1 MKNLFFLLIPLFFFA
16 CSKQN
21 YTTIAPLRVQE
32 VKPIQMKKPM
42 ALPSK
47 NVYAIQEIEKTA
59 ILLTDEQLY
68 EQAYKELERMLQGR
82 QQADFKRA
90 VFITENAYLD
100 NQLDYKGFCQVI
112 KDITQLIKIVK
123 NNITLDYEL
132 KDKENVLTNAAIFR
146 YLSDTLSTKDGL
158 VKILPY
164 QYDFEDFAGEKNWER
179 MFVSKLLIS
188 KSGNC
193 HSLPFLYKILADELG
208 APAWLA
214 LAPHHL
220 YIKCYSKKTQFYN
233 TELTS
238 KTFPIDA
245 WIMASG
251 YVSYQNIMSGIYM
264 DTLSPKQ
271 SISLT
276 LVDLAKGY
284 ERKNPTNHESFV
296 LKCTNLALKYFP
308 NCINAML
315 LKAETL
321 RKIHEKSKDKAIY
334 AELGQLCTTIFNTGY
349 SEMPEEMYVEWLTSS
364 GDDKYQDRKKHLYE
378 PTKANNYNY
387 GTNKPILTLSNGRYE
402 ELHRQER
409 YIRIA
414 SIVFDTQEKRIS
426 GFAKIEEGKTTRISP
441 EVASRFLS
449 IDFLKR

>member
-1 MKNLFFLLIPLFFFA
+1 MKNLLFLLIPLFFFA
-16 CSKQN
+16 CRKQN
-21 YTTIAPLRVQE
+21 YIAIAPLRVQE
-32 VKPIQMKKPM
+32 VKLIQLKKPIV
-42 ALPSK
+42 LPSRNFYPTRK
-47 NVYAIQEIEKTA
+47 IEKAT

-82 QQADFKRA
+82 QKVDFKRA

-112 KDITQLIKIVK
+112 KDITQLVKIVK
-123 NNITLDYEL
+123 SNITLDYEL
-132 KDKENVLTNAAIFR
+132 KDKEAVLTNAAIFR
-146 YLSDTLSTKDGL
+146 YLSDTLSTKDDL

-179 MFVSKLLIS
+179 MFVSKLLVS

-220 YIKCYSKKTQFYN
+220 YIKCHSKKTQFYN

-264 DTLSPKQ
+264 DTLSQKQ
-271 SISLT
+271 SIALT

-284 ERKNPTNHESFV
+284 ERKNPTNHENFA
-296 LKCTNLALKYFP
+296 LKCTNLALRYFP

-315 LKAETL
+315 LKAETM
-321 RKIHEKSKDKAIY
+321 RKIYEKSKDNMIY
-334 AELGQLCTTIFNTGY
+334 TDLEQLCTTIFNTGY
-349 SEMPEEMYVEWLTSS
+349 AQMPEEMYVEWLMSS
-364 GDDKYQDRKKHLYE
+364 GDDKYQDQKKHLYE

-402 ELHRQER
+402 ELHHQKRH
-409 YIRIA
+409 IHIS
-414 SIVFDTQEKRIS
+414 SIIFDTQEKKIS
-426 GFAKIEEGKTTRISP
+426 GFAKIEKGKITRISP
-441 EVASRFLS
+441 EIISRFFD
-449 IDFLKR
+449 IVLKKK